1 MIDLLERLNR
11 ITPDS
16 LTKFFFCQSGSE
28 AVDNAI
34 KLARASTG
42 RQNVIAFQGGYH
54 GRTYGAM
61 SITTSKT
68 IYRQAFGPLPSGTA
82 VANYPYCLH
91 CKARI
96 AAGGL
101 AHGICEIPSID
112 SHGGPGSAK
121 TPPYESRQ
129 CCNGPLDDLHMLL
142 KTQSHPKDTAAIII
156 EPILG
161 EGGFL
166 VPPPGFLSELRKI
179 CDEHGIV
186 LIFDEVQAGL
196 GRTGTWFS
204 HQLLTTAQPDVLIFA
219 KGIASGFP
227 FAGLA
232 AREDLFVNSD
242 GSNNERMEAGM
253 MGGTYGSS
261 PMGCAAAV
269 ATIDVIEDEKLL
281 ENAKIRGEQL
291 ANGLNAIAS
300 RSGDSDSSIIEVRG
314 RGLMVAAEL
323 RGKPGVA
330 ARAVKI
336 AGQHGVLMLTCGAR
350 ETVRFLP
357 PLVVTAEQVDRAL
370 EVFELA
376 LKEA

>member
-1 MIDLLERLNR
+1 
-11 ITPDS
+11 
-16 LTKFFFCQSGSE
+16 
-28 AVDNAI
+28 
-34 KLARASTG
+34 
-42 RQNVIAFQGGYH
+42 
-54 GRTYGAM
+54 
-61 SITTSKT
+61 
-68 IYRQAFGPLPSGTA
+68 
-82 VANYPYCLH
+82 
-91 CKARI
+91 
-96 AAGGL
+96 
-101 AHGICEIPSID
+101 
-112 SHGGPGSAK
+112 
-121 TPPYESRQ
+121 
-129 CCNGPLDDLHMLL
+129 MLL

>member
-1 MIDLLERLNR
+1 M
-11 ITPDS
+11 
-16 LTKFFFCQSGSE
+16 
-28 AVDNAI
+28 
-34 KLARASTG
+34 
-42 RQNVIAFQGGYH
+42 IAFQGGYH

-61 SITTSKT
+61 SLTTSKT

-101 AHGICEIPSID
+101 AQGVCE
-112 SHGGPGSAK
+112 
-121 TPPYESRQ
+121 TPLSDKSTASYESRQ
-129 CCNGPLDDLHMLL
+129 CCNGPLEDLHMLL

-166 VPPPGFLSELRKI
+166 VPPPGFLDELRKI
-179 CDEHGIV
+179 CDQHGIV

-204 HQLLTTAQPDVLIFA
+204 HQLLTRTSQPDILIFA

-232 AREDLFVNSD
+232 AKDALFVNKD
-242 GSNNERMEAGM
+242 GSNNSRLEAGM
-253 MGGTYGSS
+253 MGGTYGAG

-281 ENAKIRGEQL
+281 ENAKVRGEQL
-291 ANGLNAIAS
+291 VKGLKEMS
-300 RSGDSDSSIIEVRG
+300 TRVPIIEVRG
-314 RGLMVAAEL
+314 RGLMVAAEVQ
-323 RGKPGVA
+323 GSPGIA

-336 AGQHGVLMLTCGAR
+336 AGEHNVLILTCGAR

-357 PLVVTAEQVDRAL
+357 PLVVTEAQVGRAL

-376 LKEA
+376 LKQASSS